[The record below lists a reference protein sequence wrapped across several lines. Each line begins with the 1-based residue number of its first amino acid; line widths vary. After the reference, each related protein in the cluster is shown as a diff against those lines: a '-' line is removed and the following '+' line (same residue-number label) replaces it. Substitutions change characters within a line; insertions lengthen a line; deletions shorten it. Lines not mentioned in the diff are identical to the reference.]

1 MNANEFFQDIL
12 SATTIPISR
21 VINVA
26 GIEKTIF
33 VKRISAGDRLK
44 LTPGNKIA
52 INAGVSSG
60 AEFSLQDLIQKQH
73 LLVSLAITD
82 EKGKTL
88 FQNAEAVAKL
98 PDALIKELYK
108 CAEDVNREA
117 DEVGKPE

>member
-1 MNANEFFQDIL
+1 MNANEFFSDIL
-12 SATTIPISR
+12 AVTVLPISR

-33 VKRISAGDRLK
+33 IKRISAGDRLK

-52 INAGVSSG
+52 ISGGVSSG

-73 LLVSLAITD
+73 VLVWLSVVD
-82 EKGKTL
+82 EKGKPL

-108 CAEDVNREA
+108 CAEDVNREV
-117 DEVGKPE
+117 DEAGKPE